1 MDKVLKIIILLLFVV
16 AVFGRG
22 YFPSDA
28 LYWSVYFVMFA
39 MVTLLWFAMFWVS
52 EKRAQQVLGKVP
64 DATFFVGKVA
74 PDVRDDLQR
83 GRMCFADGRAVL
95 VGRGQDGSF
104 GELWSVAVSDIKSVG
119 FGTVAGVRKGFTVH
133 TDNGSVSFTN
143 LKIFKNRDLLYKAL
157 GWNIEQPLK

>member
-1 MDKVLKIIILLLFVV
+1 LKIIILLLFVV

-39 MVTLLWFAMFWVS
+39 LVTLLWFAMFWVS
-52 EKRAQQVLGKVP
+52 VKRAERVLGKAP

-83 GRMCFADGRAVL
+83 GRMCFADGRVVL
-95 VGRGQDGSF
+95 VGRRPDGSY
-104 GELWSVAVSDIKSVG
+104 GELWSVAVEDINSVG

-133 TDNGSVSFTN
+133 AESGDVSFTN
-143 LKIFKNRDLLYKAL
+143 LKIFKNRNLLYRAL
-157 GWNIEQPLK
+157 GWDIREEG